1 MLSGWIESKKMGSKV
16 LVKIITVLLLVFA
29 TTGCVEKTNN
39 VKEQALW
46 QWDDAKRT
54 WLYEG
59 KPAVIRPT
67 EDEVWA
73 TQAKAI
79 SLTITS
85 PQALHTFDKAPR
97 ALAMKFFQLSDQTA
111 FLQATQSKSGLLDLL
126 KTEQIDSTNLA
137 TQRLIILPGTTQTLS
152 FDRQEGARYVVV
164 ILGYANLKQEQI
176 FRLIPI
182 VPINNEVTV
191 DKSNPFSA
199 ALDSFFKPKSNAPEP
214 KATKDMVHPAQLKLK
229 LSLADSSIDKLEIEV
244 Q

>member
-1 MLSGWIESKKMGSKV
+1 MASKL
-16 LVKIITVLLLVFA
+16 LVKIITVLLLIFA
-29 TTGCVEKTNN
+29 TTACVEKANN

-59 KPAVIRPT
+59 KSAVIRPT
-67 EDEVWA
+67 ENEVWA
-73 TQAKAI
+73 AQAKAI

-111 FLQATQSKSGLLDLL
+111 FLRATQSKSGLLHLL
-126 KTEQIDSTNLA
+126 KTEQIDPANLA
-137 TQRLIILPGTTQTLS
+137 TKRLIILPGTTQTLS
-152 FDRQEGARYVVV
+152 FDRQEGARYVAV
-164 ILGYANLKQEQI
+164 ILGYANLKQEKI

-182 VPINNEVTV
+182 VAMNNEENV
-191 DKSNPFSA
+191 DKPNKFSA
-199 ALDSFFKPKSNAPEP
+199 ALGSLFKPKSNAPEP